1 MLFCTLILPHQWT
14 GESFLT
20 FAVCNMSAFV
30 GEHKSNCMLAVISL
44 LPLFGLNS
52 SLTLQKLPMYL
63 IPTWKVYDEN
73 TLVLHVNAFVSVLFL
88 KIYSNEL

>member
-1 MLFCTLILPHQWT
+1 
-14 GESFLT
+14 
-20 FAVCNMSAFV
+20 MSAFV
-30 GEHKSNCMLAVISL
+30 GEHKSNYMLVVISL

-63 IPTWKVYDEN
+63 IPAWKVYDEN
-73 TLVLHVNAFVSVLFL
+73 TLVLHLTYAFVSELFL